1 MYARNIWVFAGIGG
15 AICVDV
21 DGRSVFSGC
30 WSEAQRQAVYRAKG
44 KMAMSCSGILMKEVG
59 VRCCRVEG
67 CCVSAKQG
75 LTFWCMV

>member
-21 DGRSVFSGC
+21 DGRSVLSGC
-30 WSEAQRQAVYRAKG
+30 WSEAQRHASDRLFIAKG
-44 KMAMSCSGILMKEVG
+44 KMAMRCSGILMKEVG

-67 CCVSAKQG
+67 CCVGAK
-75 LTFWCMV
+75 